1 MRNDK
6 IFGRADKRI
15 NDLLQELRTDF
26 EKEFKYEQL
35 SGATVERLKENIT
48 KNIYRVFPEIK
59 EKVKVEKGNIYVRES
74 LAKEC
79 REIIYYLPYI
89 LKLKQ
94 NLPYDLY
101 IEDTKVSQI
110 EYEER
115 LDPGECKYIVEIK
128 ETIKKKTEYI
138 TIARVN

>member
-6 IFGRADKRI
+6 FFGRADKRI
-15 NDLLQELRTDF
+15 NDLLQKLRTDF

-35 SGATVERLKENIT
+35 SGVTVERLKENIT

-79 REIIYYLPYI
+79 GEVIYYLPYI

-115 LDPGECKYIVEIK
+115 IDPRERGYIVEVK

-138 TIARVN
+138 TIVRVN

>member
-35 SGATVERLKENIT
+35 SGVTVERLKENIT
-48 KNIYRVFPEIK
+48 KNIYRAFPEIK

-115 LDPGECKYIVEIK
+115 LDPGECKYTVEVK